1 MTCKLCRQTRQRCF
15 SYICNSQ
22 VVKSNRVND
31 QNRAET
37 CLLKADCGDCVA
49 ITAIAL
55 NAAIQERPM
64 THLQVLALFL
74 CIASLF
80 PVNCSMKLLSVSIA
94 FDRKLPRF
102 IPARIA

>member
-1 MTCKLCRQTRQRCF
+1 MSCKLCRQTRQRCF

-49 ITAIAL
+49 ITAITL
-55 NAAIQERPM
+55 TAAIQERPM
-64 THLQVLALFL
+64 THLQVICYLFDPETF
-74 CIASLF
+74 SL
-80 PVNCSMKLLSVSIA
+80 PVLLSYQKRLYSAEVLA
-94 FDRKLPRF
+94 DCYQDH
-102 IPARIA
+102 